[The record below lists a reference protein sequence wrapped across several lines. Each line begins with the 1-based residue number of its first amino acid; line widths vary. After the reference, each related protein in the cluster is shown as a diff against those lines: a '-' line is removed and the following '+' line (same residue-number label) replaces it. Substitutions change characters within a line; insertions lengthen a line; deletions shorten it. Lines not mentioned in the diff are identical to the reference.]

1 MATVNVGMLGHGFMG
16 KAHSNAFRQVRHF
29 FPGKLE
35 PRLRVIC
42 GTDPNKLEQ
51 AAQQYGWGETETDW
65 RKVVERR
72 DIDIIDIC
80 TPNHLHA
87 EQAIAA
93 AGAGK
98 HIICE
103 KPLANSVAEARE
115 ALQAVQRAGV
125 KHMLMFNYRRVPAV
139 AYARQFMETGRLG
152 RIHHYRG
159 AYLQDW
165 IVDPEAPL
173 SWRMQKQYAG
183 SGALGDIGSHAVDL
197 ALYLNGGIESVTGL
211 LTTFIEK
218 RRSGDGSSDVTVDD
232 DAAFLARFQNGGVGV
247 FEASRFC
254 TGRRNANT
262 FEIYGGNGSLRFD
275 LERLN
280 ELEWYDRT
288 GPAQDR
294 GFRTI
299 RVLEK
304 THPYAGAWWPV
315 GHILGWEHTFIHA
328 VHDFLTCLETD
339 RMPAPGFQDGL
350 EVQAVLEAVQKSA
363 RSGAWQNIKQTREA
377 Q

>member
-1 MATVNVGMLGHGFMG
+1 MATVNVGMLGYGFMG

-29 FPGKLE
+29 FPGKLA
-35 PRLRVIC
+35 PRMRVIC
-42 GTDPNKLEQ
+42 GTHHQKLQQ
-51 AAQQYGWGETETDW
+51 AALQYGWEETETDW
-65 RKVVERR
+65 RKVVERK

-93 AGAGK
+93 AAAGK

-103 KPLANSVAEARE
+103 KPLANSASEARQVV
-115 ALQAVQRAGV
+115 QAVECAGV
-125 KHMLMFNYRRVPAV
+125 KHMVMFNYRRVPAI
-139 AYARQFMETGRLG
+139 AYARQFVEAGRLG
-152 RIHHYRG
+152 RIHRYRG

-165 IVDPEAPL
+165 IVDPALPL

-197 ALYLNGGIESVTGL
+197 ALYLNGGIESVAGL
-211 LTTFIEK
+211 LTTFIQE
-218 RRSGDGSSDVTVDD
+218 RQTESGPGEVTVDD
-232 DAAFLARFQNGGVGV
+232 DAAFLARFRNGSVGV
-247 FEASRFC
+247 FEASRFA

-262 FEIYGGNGSLRFD
+262 FEIHGRDGSLRFD

-288 GPAQDR
+288 GSPEDR

-315 GHILGWEHTFIHA
+315 GHILGWEHTFVHA
-328 VHDFLTCLETD
+328 VHDFLTCLETGA
-339 RMPAPGFQDGL
+339 MPAPGFQDGL
-350 EVQAVLEAVQKSA
+350 AVQVVLEAVQESA
-363 RSGAWQNIKQTREA
+363 RSGAWRTI
-377 Q
+377 